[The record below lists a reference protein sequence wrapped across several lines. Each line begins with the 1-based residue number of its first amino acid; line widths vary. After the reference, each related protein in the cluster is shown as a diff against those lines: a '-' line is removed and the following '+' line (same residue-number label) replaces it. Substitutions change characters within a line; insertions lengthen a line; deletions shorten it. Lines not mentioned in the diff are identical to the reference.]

1 VHVVDH
7 VELHTADYEQAKR
20 FYEQALAPL
29 GVAVL
34 MEVKSDRTGLGVA
47 AGFGRG
53 QKPSFWLAKTERTT
67 ASVHLAFV
75 AESRAAVD
83 AFYEAALAAGGRDN
97 GPPGLCRN
105 TVRATTPLSSS
116 ISTDTTSK
124 QCTASPVDGDPRSA
138 AFQKTNRASLLTRGL
153 SGRFGETFSQRSCA
167 YFFDFLR
174 LRFFGAAFALRFALF
189 AIVRLFLDLDVRRV
203 SCAS

>member
-97 GPPGLCRN
+97 GPPGLRPQYS
-105 TVRATTPLSSS
+105 A
-116 ISTDTTSK
+116 
-124 QCTASPVDGDPRSA
+124 GYYA
-138 AFQKTNRASLLTRGL
+138 AFV
-153 SGRFGETFSQRSCA
+153 F
-167 YFFDFLR
+167 
-174 LRFFGAAFALRFALF
+174 
-189 AIVRLFLDLDVRRV
+189 DLDGHNVEAVYRQPG
-203 SCAS
+203 